1 MLPDFSTYL
10 QLPRLRPK
18 IQDRL
23 TVNGEIVTKVT
34 NALYLVL
41 AKLVLVK
48 HESLLESIQV
58 AQNLRLTMW
67 LAELEIS
74 VDDSS
79 CPCFQS

>member
-1 MLPDFSTYL
+1 MLPDFSTNL

-58 AQNLRLTMW
+58 AQNLRLNNV
-67 LAELEIS
+67 AG
-74 VDDSS
+74 
-79 CPCFQS
+79 